1 MKVVPTNAASYA
13 QKTNF
18 QTPPI
23 SLDRPEKKKLAKNEY
38 LSLTLRT
45 EPENADS
52 QTYELSIRYFCEG
65 SPEEWLVFQKDLR
78 RILQGQNVTTGPP
91 SYAMAR
97 RVLEGD
103 ALAAFET
110 AATQHGNETVAN
122 FNLCLKDLT
131 SHIFP
136 RRALQMQKRYMRRFM
151 RKPKS
156 MTIRAYVSR
165 VNELNLYLPLFPPF
179 ANGQGMANDELLE
192 LLEFA
197 VPNKWQKQFTLQ
209 GFNPSEQT
217 PQAFVEFCERLETT
231 EDIYTSTHVADNGT
245 RSKGNL
251 KSPNPDSGS
260 KWTPKTTSGGTKRKE
275 DKWCPLHETS
285 LHDMSECKVLLA
297 QAKRMKASWDTL
309 PDRSSKTPGNK
320 NRTYRRE
327 GGLPA
332 KKQMLSMAEKAV
344 EQVIATRKGKK
355 RPREEEPIGDL
366 DNFNI
371 DQLSIGSDESLDDGK
386 QSKTNQE

>member
-52 QTYELSIRYFCEG
+52 QTYELSIRYFREG

-110 AATQHGNETVAN
+110 AATQHGNEMVAN

-136 RRALQMQKRYMRRFM
+136 RCALHMKR
-151 RKPKS
+151 
-156 MTIRAYVSR
+156 
-165 VNELNLYLPLFPPF
+165 
-179 ANGQGMANDELLE
+179 
-192 LLEFA
+192 
-197 VPNKWQKQFTLQ
+197 
-209 GFNPSEQT
+209 
-217 PQAFVEFCERLETT
+217 
-231 EDIYTSTHVADNGT
+231 
-245 RSKGNL
+245 
-251 KSPNPDSGS
+251 
-260 KWTPKTTSGGTKRKE
+260 
-275 DKWCPLHETS
+275 
-285 LHDMSECKVLLA
+285 
-297 QAKRMKASWDTL
+297 
-309 PDRSSKTPGNK
+309 
-320 NRTYRRE
+320 
-327 GGLPA
+327 
-332 KKQMLSMAEKAV
+332 
-344 EQVIATRKGKK
+344 
-355 RPREEEPIGDL
+355 
-366 DNFNI
+366 
-371 DQLSIGSDESLDDGK
+371 
-386 QSKTNQE
+386 